1 MTSPPHRS
9 VQSKPIKCS
18 LVDSGLTNNINNLAL
33 QGQNENKPTRIS
45 SAKFSY
51 SQVRPSAQNEAK
63 PGSSLFDI
71 LRQSSLQLQR
81 KPCTFGEESS
91 QMSSAFASFKLE
103 KTHMK
108 KPIKTEGRF
117 LI

>member
-1 MTSPPHRS
+1 MVP
-9 VQSKPIKCS
+9 
-18 LVDSGLTNNINNLAL
+18 TNNFNNLAL
-33 QGQNENKPTRIS
+33 QGQSENKPTRIS

-51 SQVRPSAQNEAK
+51 SQVRPSSQNTAPEIK
-63 PGSSLFDI
+63 SGSSLFDI

-117 LI
+117 

>member
-1 MTSPPHRS
+1 MDGHGP
-9 VQSKPIKCS
+9 
-18 LVDSGLTNNINNLAL
+18 TNNITNLTL
-33 QGQNENKPTRIS
+33 QGQNEIKSTRIS

-51 SQVRPSAQNEAK
+51 SQVRPSAQNSVQEIK
-63 PGSSLFDI
+63 SGSSLFDI

-117 LI
+117 